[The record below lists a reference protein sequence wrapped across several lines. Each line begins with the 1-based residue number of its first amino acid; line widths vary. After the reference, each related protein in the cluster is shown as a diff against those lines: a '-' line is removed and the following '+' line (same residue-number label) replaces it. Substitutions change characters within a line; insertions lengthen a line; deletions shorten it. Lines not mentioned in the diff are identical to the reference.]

1 MKFNA
6 LNVRP
11 PLIKRK
17 RIWTF
22 FENQM
27 MLAFLHS
34 KRQEIEDHI
43 TENISSERRTNKNMF
58 FKQMS
63 EYIKTKSDLQCKS
76 RYQKVETNI
85 LYLVGIDERIVHKY
99 LELKA
104 KKRTKKKI
112 SKKILTN
119 HISNES
125 MSTHRQS
132 RRLSKKNEIC
142 AEWRQTQHSGE
153 SSFVKKEGWKRVRE
167 TSFKFNKDYFIKK
180 RLNNQDCW
188 NFTLK
193 RSTIDRSGD
202 LEEAIFIDE

>member
-11 PLIKRK
+11 SLIKRK

-34 KRQEIEDHI
+34 KRQEIEAHI
-43 TENISSERRTNKNMF
+43 TENIGSERRTNKNMF

-85 LYLVGIDERIVHKY
+85 LYLVGIDERIVRKY

-104 KKRTKKKI
+104 KKRTEKKS

-119 HISNES
+119 HVSNES

-132 RRLSKKNEIC
+132 KRLSKKNKSY
-142 AEWRQTQHSGE
+142 AEWRQTQPNGE
-153 SSFVKKEGWKRVRE
+153 SSFIKKEGWKRVSE

-202 LEEAIFIDE
+202 LEEAIFIDD